1 MLCTTVRQI
10 LANTEK
16 KYGPE
21 DAVRYK
27 INKNEIEAKTYTQ
40 LKEDS
45 ESFSNVLKNL
55 GEQGSHISV
64 IGATSYPWLV
74 TYFGM
79 RPDRP
84 V

>member
-27 INKNEIEAKTYTQ
+27 ISKNEIEAKTYTQ

-45 ESFSNVLKNL
+45 E
-55 GEQGSHISV
+55 
-64 IGATSYPWLV
+64 IGRAHV
-74 TYFGM
+74 
-79 RPDRP
+79 
-84 V
+84 

>member
-27 INKNEIEAKTYTQ
+27 ISKNEIAWASRE
-40 LKEDS
+40 
-45 ESFSNVLKNL
+45 
-55 GEQGSHISV
+55 
-64 IGATSYPWLV
+64 V
-74 TYFGM
+74 TF
-79 RPDRP
+79 P
-84 V
+84 